1 MLALFRL
8 LLLILR
14 LPLRLLA
21 LLRALAAF
29 VTCGVP
35 LLAAAAVAGGIAWFV
50 FNR

>member
-8 LLLILR
+8 LLFVLR

-21 LLRALAAF
+21 VLRAVAAF

-35 LLAAAAVAGGIAWFV
+35 LLIAAAVVGGVAWFV
-50 FNR
+50 FVR